1 MKKFKIILKKR
12 QNLRKSENNRVS
24 YYLLHDSGLL
34 EKKNYFKKV
43 LFKINPKNTCIL
55 TNKVCFIFK
64 EFRLS
69 RFKFVEICNRG
80 ILSGLKKS
88 AW

>member
-1 MKKFKIILKKR
+1 MKKFKIVVKKR
-12 QNLRKSENNRVS
+12 LNLCKSENNRFS
-24 YYLLHDSGLL
+24 YYLLHDLGLL
-34 EKKNYFKKV
+34 EKKNYYKKI

-55 TNKVCFIFK
+55 TNKVSFVFK

-69 RFKFVEICNRG
+69 RFKYVEICNRG